1 MSITY
6 VGAGAAEPCR
16 AAVARDINA
25 RDPKDLLLGT
35 IEEGDDRQLRI
46 KAAADPLSGIDEDL
60 YPNLDA
66 AMGAMSTRIEG
77 RCEKWA
83 PS

>member
-1 MSITY
+1 
-6 VGAGAAEPCR
+6 VAG
-16 AAVARDINA
+16 DIYA
-25 RDPKDLLLGT
+25 RDPEDLLLGT
-35 IEEGDDRQLRI
+35 IEEGDDRQLRV

-60 YPNLDA
+60 YSDLDA

-77 RCEKWA
+77 RCEKWV